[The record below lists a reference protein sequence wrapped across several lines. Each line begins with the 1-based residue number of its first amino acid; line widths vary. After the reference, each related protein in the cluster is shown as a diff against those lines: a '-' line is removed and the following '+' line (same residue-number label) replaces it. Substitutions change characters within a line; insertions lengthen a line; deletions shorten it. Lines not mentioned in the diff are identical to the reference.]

1 MTGTNITDAITDAM
15 SEDMTEDMSE
25 DMSEDM
31 MEDAVWGDLI
41 AIRVLLPSG
50 PSIDPW
56 SLADGTGRLI
66 AAPERV
72 VVGIGTAHLF
82 DLPNGLTDVG
92 GLDALVDK
100 LATLPCSDHLR
111 PDAGCGHPVIAFG
124 ALPFNRTAPSALAV
138 CSQTYGREAD
148 GTEWVTVVGGRDEA
162 TTATSDPDRLR
173 ATLASRAATRRPP
186 SVFADASGS
195 PEGARALSDDDFRS
209 AVAMAVDAIEDGSI
223 TKVVVARHV
232 DVFPSAPLDEAA
244 LLTRWRDMEPGCTLV
259 ALPTPEGR
267 FLGASP
273 ELLVSRQGLDV
284 ASTPLAGTTDR
295 HHDASS
301 VLPSTLLGSTK
312 DGNEHR
318 LVVDAIVDA
327 LRPTTTMLE
336 VPDGP
341 TVVHLRT
348 ISHLATPVR
357 GTLSADTTGRV
368 PSALHLA
375 AMLHPTPA
383 VAGVPRD
390 AALALIDRLEVAPRG
405 PYAGPVGYVDGS
417 GDGRWM
423 VGIRAVLVDE
433 RRVRLTAGVGIVAG
447 SQPETEL
454 AEVGLKLRS
463 VLDALE
469 IDAVSHA
476 QPDASTLDDQIVA
489 RWDSVGS
496 R

>member
-1 MTGTNITDAITDAM
+1 MTNASMTSASVTSTASTDDVM
-15 SEDMTEDMSE
+15 
-25 DMSEDM
+25 
-31 MEDAVWGDLI
+31 WGDLI
-41 AIRVLLPSG
+41 AIRVSLPSG

-56 SLADGTGRLI
+56 SLAGGTGRLI
-66 AAPERV
+66 AAPERI
-72 VVGIGTAHLF
+72 VVGIGTARQI
-82 DLPNGLTDVG
+82 DLPGGLADVG
-92 GLDALVDK
+92 GLDALVDMI
-100 LATLPCSDHLR
+100 ATLPCNDHLG

-124 ALPFNRTAPSALAV
+124 ALPFDRTAPSALAV
-138 CSQTYGREAD
+138 CSHTYGREAD
-148 GTEWVTVVGGRDEA
+148 GTEWVTVVASPDEA
-162 TTATSDPDRLR
+162 ATATSDPDRLR
-173 ATLASRAATRRPP
+173 AALASRAAKHLPP
-186 SVFADASGS
+186 SVFADDAGA
-195 PEGARALSDDDFRS
+195 PRAARAMSDDDFRS
-209 AVAMAVDAIEDGSI
+209 AVSTAVDVIDGGSI

-232 DVFPSAPLDEAA
+232 DVFPVAPLDEAA

-259 ALPTPEGR
+259 ALDTPEGR

-273 ELLVSRQGLDV
+273 ELLVSRQGLHV

-295 HHDASS
+295 HHDACS
-301 VLPSTLLGSTK
+301 VLPSTLLESTK

-327 LRPTTTMLE
+327 LRPTTTLLK

-348 ISHLATPVR
+348 ISHLATPIS
-357 GTLSADTTGRV
+357 GTLSADPTGRV

-375 AMLHPTPA
+375 ALLHPTPA

-390 AALALIDRLEVAPRG
+390 AALALIDRLEAAPRG

-423 VGIRAVLVDE
+423 VGIRAVLIDG
-433 RRVRLTAGVGIVAG
+433 RRVRLTAGVGVVAG

-463 VLDALE
+463 VLDALDVE
-469 IDAVSHA
+469 DNADGDVDVVPTTQLA
-476 QPDASTLDDQIVA
+476 TLNADHQVDHQRDA
-489 RWDSVGS
+489 RWHSVAS